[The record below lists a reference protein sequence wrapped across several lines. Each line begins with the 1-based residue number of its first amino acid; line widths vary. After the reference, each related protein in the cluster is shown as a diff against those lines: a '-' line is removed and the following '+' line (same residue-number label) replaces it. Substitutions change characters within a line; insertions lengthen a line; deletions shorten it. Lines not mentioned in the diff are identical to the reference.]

1 VIVTL
6 TPNPSID
13 RAIVID
19 ALLRGEVHRATSS
32 RIDPGGK
39 GVNVG
44 RALAA
49 QGTATIAVCP
59 PAAPR
64 ATSWMSSSTPPA
76 SRAAAFPSRGAC
88 G

>member
-1 VIVTL
+1 MIVSL

-39 GVNVG
+39 GVNVS
-44 RALAA
+44 RALA
-49 QGTATIAVCP
+49 GPGHRHHRGPVLRWPGGP
-59 PAAPR
+59 PH
-64 ATSWMSSSTPPA
+64 
-76 SRAAAFPSRGAC
+76 G
-88 G
+88 

>member
-1 VIVTL
+1 MIVSL

-39 GVNVG
+39 GVNVSG
-44 RALAA
+44 RSR
-49 QGTATIAVCP
+49 
-59 PAAPR
+59 PR
-64 ATSWMSSSTPPA
+64 APP
-76 SRAAAFPSRGAC
+76 PSRRWT
-88 G
+88 